1 VIRLGGSGPF
11 HAFIFTACLGIRNP
25 GGTDVVLPP
34 AAVKGHLVGDDD
46 LARCPTAPTVRFFS
60 QVGVHA
66 SATSSGY
73 GPNSVMFMGW
83 NFSKKKVYSLPIFQW
98 AGSTRK
104 EKFPMG
110 YYCRMDLA
118 VVGDRV
124 LVVIRGRQARTQ
136 GQSICEF
143 ERRSM

>member
-1 VIRLGGSGPF
+1 
-11 HAFIFTACLGIRNP
+11 
-25 GGTDVVLPP
+25 
-34 AAVKGHLVGDDD
+34 
-46 LARCPTAPTVRFFS
+46 
-60 QVGVHA
+60 
-66 SATSSGY
+66 
-73 GPNSVMFMGW
+73 MFMGW

-124 LVVIRGRQARTQ
+124 LGPVLFSLGLILQL
-136 GQSICEF
+136 SSL
-143 ERRSM
+143 RSRKELALMIG